1 MPRIFTPLNSNVMFS
16 KHLFPITLL
25 VCFCSF
31 YISGC
36 EYEPIE
42 IKGPLELTTPCVPET
57 EYFQAI
63 EEYFSKKLSSYHS
76 SIDQRP
82 GIEKY
87 KEITELALVTRTN
100 SVSCVSH
107 NDNVPELVF
116 NQLKALQDRMVRISS
131 VTMVYEHW
139 QKPWQDS
146 DIDLFQRGLEGAE
159 IKPDYSQMPKESC
172 EKDCNK

>member
-1 MPRIFTPLNSNVMFS
+1 MTYG
-16 KHLFPITLL
+16 
-25 VCFCSF
+25 FC
-31 YISGC
+31 ISGC

-42 IKGPLELTTPCVPET
+42 IKDPLEFNTACLPGTD
-57 EYFQAI
+57 YFQDI
-63 EEYFSKKLSSYHS
+63 EKYFSKKLSSYHS
-76 SIDQRP
+76 STDQRP

-87 KEITELALVTRTN
+87 KEITELALIARTN
-100 SVSCVSH
+100 SVTCVSH

-116 NQLKALQDRMVRISS
+116 DQSKALQERMVRISS

-146 DIDLFQRGLEGAE
+146 DIDLFQRGLEGVE
-159 IKPDYSQMPKESC
+159 IKPDYSQMPKENC